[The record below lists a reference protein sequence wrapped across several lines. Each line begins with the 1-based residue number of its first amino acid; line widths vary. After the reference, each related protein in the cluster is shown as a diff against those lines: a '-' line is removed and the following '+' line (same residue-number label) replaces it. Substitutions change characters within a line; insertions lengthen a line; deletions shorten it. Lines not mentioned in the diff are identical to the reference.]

1 MKPSSRTCADADDR
15 LRPAGKYPAPVLAA
29 AVLTAEGVSF
39 LLVGSAA
46 LWLHA
51 EPITVADADVVIEPG
66 ERNLRRLSAA
76 LAQLALRPR
85 TVPPVRAFAFLQ
97 LAYREGSRPP
107 LRPQAVIEALRQV
120 IQRPGVTSEELI
132 DIVRPPCYLNG
143 CTVSGDFAALT
154 AGRPAVLRLQAG
166 VTISDDQGRVSIKN
180 FRRTPIPTTPL
191 SASPRGRAGDPGH
204 RGIPAWT
211 DPRAC
216 RCATCKTSHRPGWA
230 LTCSS
235 VSRSPVPPSSSETSS
250 GPLRRLHD
258 QPHCPGERHPQSA
271 SPPLRRGPWSASNAR

>member
-132 DIVRPPCYLNG
+132 DIVRPPCFLNG

-154 AGRPAVLRLQAG
+154 AGRPAVLRLQAR
-166 VTISDDQGRVSIKN
+166 VTISDDHGRVSIKN
-180 FRRTPIPTTPL
+180 FPPNANPDDTAFSIAERARRRPW
-191 SASPRGRAGDPGH
+191 APRYPSLGRIRAPAAARHARQVIAPAGH
-204 RGIPAWT
+204 
-211 DPRAC
+211 
-216 RCATCKTSHRPGWA
+216 
-230 LTCSS
+230 
-235 VSRSPVPPSSSETSS
+235 
-250 GPLRRLHD
+250 
-258 QPHCPGERHPQSA
+258 
-271 SPPLRRGPWSASNAR
+271 